1 MEGTG
6 GLAAALFA
14 KKEKK
19 EEEEEK
25 EGEVK
30 EEVGVDEELI
40 GWLRSHFRSK
50 KKELP
55 HSFLRLLSPA
65 SGKGKR
71 PFGCR
76 PSPSLSSLT
85 TPGP

>member
-30 EEVGVDEELI
+30 EEVGVDEEL
-40 GWLRSHFRSK
+40 K
-50 KKELP
+50 KVGCALTSTP
-55 HSFLRLLSPA
+55 FSPA
-65 SGKGKR
+65 TKR
-71 PFGCR
+71 
-76 PSPSLSSLT
+76 
-85 TPGP
+85 

>member
-19 EEEEEK
+19 EEEEK

-40 GWLRSHFRSK
+40 GWLRSHF
-50 KKELP
+50 
-55 HSFLRLLSPA
+55 HSLLS
-65 SGKGKR
+65 
-71 PFGCR
+71 CN
-76 PSPSLSSLT
+76 
-85 TPGP
+85 

>member
-30 EEVGVDEELI
+30 EEVGVEEEL
-40 GWLRSHFRSK
+40 K
-50 KKELP
+50 KVGCALTSARRRKNSP
-55 HSFLRLLSPA
+55 TRFFPFSPA
-65 SGKGKR
+65 TKR
-71 PFGCR
+71 
-76 PSPSLSSLT
+76 
-85 TPGP
+85 